1 VDYFLNFFVNPQT
14 FYKMSQHKQTAG
26 VILAGGSSTRFGR
39 TKQLLKLN
47 DKYLIDYVLSA
58 ALESEL
64 DHVVLVL
71 GHDHQNILQALENRT
86 TQERLQVV
94 INHRYLEGQSRSLQ
108 AGLQKIRQAFPAVMF
123 LLGDQP
129 LLASNTIDYM
139 LDRYRHSG
147 KDICVPVCKGK
158 RGNPTIFN
166 RILYDQLMAI
176 EGDIGARD
184 IIRANPERVLYL
196 ELDDP
201 LSFFDIDSRKDFE
214 NLQSL
219 LNQSNPQ
226 L

>member
-1 VDYFLNFFVNPQT
+1 MLPHN
-14 FYKMSQHKQTAG
+14 QTAG
-26 VILAGGSSTRFGR
+26 IILAGGSSTRFGR
-39 TKQLLKLN
+39 PKQLLKLKG
-47 DKYLIDYVLSA
+47 KYLLDQVLSA
-58 ALESEL
+58 ALGSEL
-64 DHVVLVL
+64 NHIVLVL
-71 GHDHQNILQALENRT
+71 GHDHQNILQALETRT

-108 AGLQKIRQAFPAVMF
+108 AGLLKIRQAFPAVMF

-129 LLASNTIDYM
+129 M
-139 LDRYRHSG
+139 LDSSVINHILERFRYSG

-166 RILYDQLMAI
+166 RVLYDQLMAI

-184 IIRANPERVLYL
+184 IIRTNPERVLYVD
-196 ELDDP
+196 LDDP
-201 LSFFDIDSRKDFE
+201 LYFFDIDSQKDFE

-219 LNQSNPQ
+219 LKQLNPQ